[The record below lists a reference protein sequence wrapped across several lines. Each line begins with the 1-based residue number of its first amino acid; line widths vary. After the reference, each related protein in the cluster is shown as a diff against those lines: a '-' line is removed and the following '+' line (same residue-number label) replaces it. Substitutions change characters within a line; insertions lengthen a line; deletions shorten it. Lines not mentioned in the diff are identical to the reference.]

1 MPDSWEKRQT
11 SILCLSWT
19 VGFHQHHVCWRL
31 QIVQGRCHA
40 VCVQNWHA
48 ETCKTEV
55 TLKWLECDSCKI
67 SWVLQPQSTSFWH
80 VVMSLRKSQSSRVC
94 KLARK
99 PKCMMVEVKKM
110 RQLVRAVQSLTSQ
123 SKVGTSPPQ
132 ASSAGNQRTSRG
144 CKHCLNPVVGKQ
156 GCYEARA
163 RRALKLLEHMGSRV
177 GDLSQPKRSTH
188 PPPATSMDFVPGS
201 QQSIESMHPVTH
213 VWTAYRIGD
222 HVYVSCKGESGP
234 PTMDVGCVK
243 QFGLQHGQQ
252 AVRVQWLYTPG
263 IDIPMQDYYGEKE
276 LFQSKHHDIV
286 PDRSL
291 NGKCDVK
298 YDVADYNDV
307 LRGTPAEDDTW
318 YTRYRC
324 TFFKDAERGVSARVI
339 PTNVSKICI
348 QEEMKVGCGRPYNP
362 DRFMLRCSKCEKLF
376 HPQCLEIPVSEY
388 TEHNPTSRR
397 CPRPACS
404 VLGIAGLLQG
414 YIEHDNN
421 AHQHWH
427 SASSIDKPASGP
439 SKILHWV
446 AVMKTLIAAFS
457 PREWNVSRSLRHLG

>member
-1 MPDSWEKRQT
+1 
-11 SILCLSWT
+11 
-19 VGFHQHHVCWRL
+19 
-31 QIVQGRCHA
+31 
-40 VCVQNWHA
+40 
-48 ETCKTEV
+48 
-55 TLKWLECDSCKI
+55 
-67 SWVLQPQSTSFWH
+67 
-80 VVMSLRKSQSSRVC
+80 MSLGKSQSGRVC

-177 GDLSQPKRSTH
+177 GDFLSQPKRSTH

-213 VWTAYRIGD
+213 VKTAYRIGD

-234 PTMDVGCVK
+234 QTMDVGCVK
-243 QFGLQHGQQ
+243 QFGLQNGQQ

-263 IDIPMQDYYGEKE
+263 IEIPMQDYYGEKE

-324 TFFKDAERGVSARVI
+324 SFSQRADGSVSAKVI
-339 PTNVSKICI
+339 PRNVIKVCI
-348 QEEMKVGCGRPYNP
+348 REKEMKVGCGRPYNP
-362 DRFMLRCSKCEKLF
+362 DRFMLRCSKCDKLF
-376 HPQCLEIPVSEY
+376 HPECLHIPVSEF
-388 TEHNPTSRR
+388 TEHSPIGRR
-397 CPRPACS
+397 CPRPACR

-414 YIEHDNN
+414 YIQRDDD
-421 AHQHWH
+421 AHQHWQ
-427 SASSIDKPASGP
+427 SA
-439 SKILHWV
+439 
-446 AVMKTLIAAFS
+446 
-457 PREWNVSRSLRHLG
+457 